1 MWIASNWWR
10 IWKNLCFIPDP
21 SSCVLCSIPDLCMFL
36 LMSTML
42 IWNTFA
48 AAEGGDLGDVS
59 LQSILFK
66 VHVHRFRSY
75 RNIFL
80 SGGSKSLLIVKDI
93 FFRLRQ
99 QFFLNDLSRQRHH
112 GVL

>member
-1 MWIASNWWR
+1 M
-10 IWKNLCFIPDP
+10 LHPGP
-21 SSCVLCSIPDLCMFL
+21 VHVLVDEHHVK
-36 LMSTML
+36 

-80 SGGSKSLLIVKDI
+80 SGGPDRAVIVYSNIVKDI

>member
-1 MWIASNWWR
+1 MH
-10 IWKNLCFIPDP
+10 
-21 SSCVLCSIPDLCMFL
+21 VLVDEHHVK
-36 LMSTML
+36 

-99 QFFLNDLSRQRHH
+99 QFFLNDLFHQRHH
-112 GVL
+112 SVL